1 MPDFANILALLQQS
15 VAAVSADSQVLIL
28 GVVFATVFFA
38 VVGSADLVATRKVVE
53 RRLNTGRVAPSPD
66 ATSGDR
72 KKGWAMAVFERLSDR
87 LAPKDDNYSTLHKKM
102 MQAGYMNRKAMQLY
116 FTSRVLLAVLLP
128 GLFLLLSSILPREL
142 TLHQVLVF
150 CFLLAMM
157 GFYLPTYWV
166 ARRTNQRQMLFRAA
180 FPDAL
185 DMLLVS
191 VEAGLSLDAAID
203 RVGKEIGH
211 AHPLLGEQFRLTGL
225 ELRAGKTRHE
235 ALRNFSDRVGIE
247 EVASLVTL
255 LVQSDALGTS
265 IAQTLRIH
273 ADEIRVKRM
282 LRAEEKAHKLPV
294 KLSIP
299 LVTLILPALLIVIL
313 SPGVINI
320 MRILLPVLNQTDF
333 GVLSGNG

>member
-1 MPDFANILALLQQS
+1 
-15 VAAVSADSQVLIL
+15 
-28 GVVFATVFFA
+28 
-38 VVGSADLVATRKVVE
+38 
-53 RRLNTGRVAPSPD
+53 
-66 ATSGDR
+66 
-72 KKGWAMAVFERLSDR
+72 
-87 LAPKDDNYSTLHKKM
+87 
-102 MQAGYMNRKAMQLY
+102 
-116 FTSRVLLAVLLP
+116 
-128 GLFLLLSSILPREL
+128 
-142 TLHQVLVF
+142 
-150 CFLLAMM
+150 
-157 GFYLPTYWV
+157 
-166 ARRTNQRQMLFRAA
+166 
-180 FPDAL
+180 
-185 DMLLVS
+185 
-191 VEAGLSLDAAID
+191 
-203 RVGKEIGH
+203 VGKEIGH
-211 AHPLLGEQFRLTGL
+211 AYPLLGEQFRLTGL